1 MIFDDVAKEKFRALL
16 DVHLRFAQIRSIT
29 FCIMGNHF
37 HLLVEVPH
45 PDENP
50 LRDAPDSVFLDHLE
64 ILYSKKTVE
73 MIATQLEDYRD
84 SGMHSQAEALRE
96 RYLSRMRDLSVF
108 MRELKQ
114 RFTQWHNKRAKRK
127 GPLWQDRFKSVVVQN
142 SESALRTIAAY
153 IDLNPVRAKLVADPK
168 DYRWSGYAEAVAG
181 KTAARGGLKALVGE
195 VMRGDFEADSW
206 PAVQRMY
213 RCWLYEDGRE
223 REDEEGNV
231 TKRGFAAEIAD
242 AVQAR
247 EGALARRVLV
257 RARVRYFSDG
267 VALGTKAFVE
277 ELFDERRRAFGVKRL
292 DGARKMKDVD
302 WGGLMNLRDL
312 RGEV

>member
-16 DVHLRFAQIRSIT
+16 DVHLRFAQIRCIT

-37 HLLVEVPH
+37 HLLVEVPQ

-96 RYLSRMRDLSVF
+96 RFLSRMRDLSIF

-181 KTAARGGLKALVGE
+181 KQMAREGLKALVGE
-195 VMRGDFEADSW
+195 VLIRKLNSRHFT
-206 PAVQRMY
+206 RH
-213 RCWLYEDGRE
+213 RIL
-223 REDEEGNV
+223 
-231 TKRGFAAEIAD
+231 
-242 AVQAR
+242 
-247 EGALARRVLV
+247 L
-257 RARVRYFSDG
+257 
-267 VALGTKAFVE
+267 LGC
-277 ELFDERRRAFGVKRL
+277 
-292 DGARKMKDVD
+292 
-302 WGGLMNLRDL
+302 
-312 RGEV
+312 